1 MLKMVALPIGFMIK
15 VQEIIIPIVRNEMSK
30 FLGLKKLTKEDF
42 KLGDEI
48 VIGGEVYVKKQ
59 KPLSDDKLAAMA
71 VEDEFLLFCS
81 EDEFIEIARAIE
93 KAHGIGVG
101 EC

>member
-1 MLKMVALPIGFMIK
+1 MVAQPIGFMIK
-15 VQEIIIPIVRNEMSK
+15 VQEITIPIVRNEMSK

-59 KPLSDDKLAAMA
+59 KPLSESKIA
-71 VEDEFLLFCS
+71 
-81 EDEFIEIARAIE
+81 FIWGDSDYDVGIVRAIE
-93 KAHGIGVG
+93 KEHGI
-101 EC
+101 EE